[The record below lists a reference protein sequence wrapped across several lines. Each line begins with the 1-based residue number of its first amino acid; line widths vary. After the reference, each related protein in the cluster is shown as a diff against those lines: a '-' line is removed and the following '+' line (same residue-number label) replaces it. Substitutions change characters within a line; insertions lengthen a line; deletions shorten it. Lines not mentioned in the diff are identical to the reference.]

1 MDSRPNSG
9 NEKITTKA
17 SRWFYR
23 LRRKQR
29 VFQPG
34 TGKPCLL
41 RQLCGAVFHRTTQC
55 LTFCCLPWPSPQ
67 MAKLFPISDF
77 IPQVASQ
84 QPKRSP
90 RSSSDKPTREGLT
103 VTLDSADYSFAW
115 MKSQPRLAS
124 HFLQSCLQSAWCWGS
139 CVMEQSFQ
147 ESSGLMKP

>member
-17 SRWFYR
+17 SRWLYR

-41 RQLCGAVFHRTTQC
+41 RLLCGAVFRWTTQC
-55 LTFCCLPWPSPQ
+55 LTFCCLSWPSPQ

-90 RSSSDKPTREGLT
+90 RSSRDKPTRASQW
-103 VTLDSADYSFAW
+103 LDSADYSFAW

-124 HFLQSCLQSAWCWGS
+124 HFLQYCFQSAWCWGS
-139 CVMEQSFQ
+139 CVMEQSSQ
-147 ESSGLMKP
+147 ESSGLTKP